1 MRSIS
6 LNLQLLNRNS
16 IVLLDRRDLKVS
28 IKPSNRIYFD
38 EYLYKATV
46 DGAYIYHDIELHDE
60 ISMWICNNISTKWRH
75 YWSNKGRSFYF
86 QDFDSLKDFVTAWH
100 DHVVQV
106 RGPVSD
112 NHLSVLL
119 GETEDLLY
127 QEELRD
133 KLYYNK
139 YHYKI
144 NFSRYH
150 YTSDINTSNGNVF
163 CDVDKLIS
171 AQTADYKWHEK
182 PREQQR
188 MYHNY
193 LYLKEYD
200 YEHVLTM
207 LLLNYK
213 QLVRDKHKVIVYK
226 NLER

>member
-1 MRSIS
+1 M
-6 LNLQLLNRNS
+6 NLQLLNRNS
-16 IVLLDRRDLKVS
+16 IVLLDKRDLKVP

-46 DGAYIYHDIELHDE
+46 DGSYIYHDIELHDE
-60 ISMWICNNISTKWRH
+60 ISMWICNNIVTKWRH

-86 QDFDSLKDFVTAWH
+86 QDFDSLKDFVTAWQ
-100 DHVVQV
+100 DHIIQV

-119 GETEDLLY
+119 GETEDLSY

-133 KLYYNK
+133 KLFYNK

-144 NFSRYH
+144 YFSRYFFDSSINKSS
-150 YTSDINTSNGNVF
+150 TSSSNVYCDI
-163 CDVDKLIS
+163 DKLIS
-171 AQTADYKWHEK
+171 AQTPDYKWHEK

-188 MYHNY
+188 MYSNY
-193 LYLKEYD
+193 LYLKEHD

-213 QLVRDKHKVIVYK
+213 QFVRDKFKVVVYK

>member
-1 MRSIS
+1 MRGIS
-6 LNLQLLNRNS
+6 LNLHLLNKNS
-16 IVLLDRRDLKVS
+16 IVLLDKRDLKVP

-46 DGAYIYHDIELHDE
+46 IGSYIYHDIELHDE
-60 ISMWICNNISTKWRH
+60 ISTWICNNIVTKWRH

-86 QDFDSLKDFVTAWH
+86 HDFDSLNDFVTAWQ
-100 DHVVQV
+100 DYVVQV

-144 NFSRYH
+144 DFNRYH
-150 YTSDINTSNGNVF
+150 VVSDINTSSNNVF
-163 CDVDKLIS
+163 CDIDKLIS
-171 AQTADYKWHEK
+171 AQTTDYKWHEK
-182 PREQQR
+182 PRKQQR
-188 MYHNY
+188 MYYNY

-213 QLVRDKHKVIVYK
+213 QFVRDKYKVIIYK